1 MFWSTKNKIKKE
13 MIRAINPTSKASL
26 KMQCLLVSNGD
37 IDKAERL
44 YDFMAKDM
52 PDLPMFDPV
61 QPTTL
66 QQVKQTAAE
75 TFGWIN
81 ENQDT
86 IMNWVEMI
94 RGMFSKSV
102 PPAGAPPQGP
112 LPPING

>member
-1 MFWSTKNKIKKE
+1 MFWNRNKINKE

-61 QPTTL
+61 QPTTM
-66 QQVKQTAAE
+66 QQVKETAAS
-75 TFGWIN
+75 TFAWIK
-81 ENQDT
+81 ENKND
-86 IMNWVEMI
+86 ILDWVGFFQ
-94 RGMFSKSV
+94 GMFGKGGGI
-102 PPAGAPPQGP
+102 PPASPAAP

>member
-1 MFWSTKNKIKKE
+1 MLFNTKNKIKKE

-52 PDLPMFDPV
+52 QDLPMFDPV

-86 IMNWVEMI
+86 IMNWVGMI
-94 RGMFSKSV
+94 RGMFSKGV
-102 PPAGAPPQGP
+102 PPAGASPQGP